1 MSHIAII
8 GGGPSSLIP
17 DLSNYKDIIDV
28 WIGADRGAWTLVENN
43 MPLNFAVGDFD
54 SITESERNS
63 VKEYAV
69 AFDAHP
75 VEKDQTDLEIALNKA
90 YELQPEKIYLF
101 GVTGG
106 RLDHELINIQLLF
119 SIVNRQIQGIIVDI
133 QNQLELTFP
142 GKHNITHNEVYPNVS
157 FVPYSRHV
165 KGLTLNGFYYPLTD
179 ETVSWGSTRCISNKL
194 LSNNGTFS
202 YEEGILL
209 LIKSRDAMSDAIP
222 M

>member
-1 MSHIAII
+1 MVRIGII

-17 DLSNYKDIIDV
+17 DLSVYRNEIDI
-28 WIGADRGAWTLVENN
+28 WIGADRGALTLADNN
-43 MPLNFAVGDFD
+43 MQLDYAVGDFD
-54 SITESERNS
+54 SITEIEKQRLKQRAKSFE
-63 VKEYAV
+63 
-69 AFDAHP
+69 AHP
-75 VEKDQTDLEIALNKA
+75 VEKDQTDLEIALGKA
-90 YELQPEKIYLF
+90 YDLQPEKIYLF

-106 RLDHELINIQLLF
+106 RLDHALINIQLLF
-119 SIVNRQIQGIIVDI
+119 SIVNHQIQGIIVDK

-142 GKHNITHNEVYPNVS
+142 GEYNVTHNDEYPNIS
-157 FVPYSRHV
+157 FVPYSRFV

-179 ETVSWGSTRCISNKL
+179 QTVSWGSTLCISNKL

-209 LIKSRDAMSDAIP
+209 LIKSRDAISGAIP